1 MTTEQA
7 LQVQAAI
14 ELMRELQGGHR
25 DRAYTTGNTRA
36 PSDARLECAA
46 DRAKDALTDYLICG
60 HVYGDEMTM
69 ANATNALDNLNRVEP
84 EPDGD
89 VSDVSIYGAGVK

>member
-1 MTTEQA
+1 M
-7 LQVQAAI
+7 QVQAAI
-14 ELMRELQGGHR
+14 QLMHEMEHEHR
-25 DRAYTTGNTRA
+25 TGAYTTGNTRA
-36 PSDARLECAA
+36 PNDARLECAA

-60 HVYGDEMTM
+60 HVYGDETTK
-69 ANATNALDNLNRVEP
+69 ANATNALDNLNRVQL